1 MRNLARSHSASQEQS
16 QSGGDSL
23 LFRNVALLYPWK
35 QVLERIR
42 REGNVDATLPHCI
55 HPMFDEDDDKES
67 PLADKQDIRVLIAQ
81 DDTGMSLDRLLFD
94 SKLAH
99 DTKHVD
105 ADLSKHAQ
113 SILSFNRSSIA
124 PESPRSSAFA
134 RNQPSKLTQT
144 RPYTQ
149 PRVDG
154 TSTPSESS
162 AFFGQASHIRRLP
175 TYVSLADARN
185 DPQVP
190 IEDTKDEM
198 DSWLD
203 CVFGKSQ
210 MRYKGDNTKMHV
222 LQQQPLDPKQA
233 HWEKESQRGASDLCS
248 ERKASSPRSRPDELV
263 KLRKPILLIS
273 RTFNLPIH
281 DEDLSEHCGQKIN
294 PHPTAKM
301 ANSNSTRDMPQLHC
315 TTPTFAVSIVLPI
328 AKTSNGDE
336 HDTIQIESVTDHWH
350 TIGRA
355 LDALE
360 ASAALYIQRK
370 LAQEV
375 EAVSHQYTN
384 RPPTAL
390 RVVRLKPGALQESGH
405 IIQLSHFISARI
417 ARAFRIIHVESRNG
431 WNIWRDE
438 LRDSGMSGKGLDA
451 IRVAFI
457 QLAITAA
464 LSSSLSWMR
473 IFAPPQLQMRL
484 QREAREL
491 EDTYDGV
498 QNRTIIVTADH
509 NKARQVIYILSK
521 FVPVAQ
527 PPAQFQRSPTSI
539 RPPAHISALTQ
550 GLKAVSQGPDDP
562 KVENRGGRTLG
573 VTFGAAPTFSLP
585 TRPSP
590 STSPVKSESMM
601 SVSKSASPGK
611 SSNLY
616 RMKSRI
622 DVQGKSTP
630 AMAIASAPSS
640 EYTTPAV
647 SPETRPN
654 SSASA
659 ASVQEDLLRHLQ
671 RNNSAMSETSTE
683 SGSFWNSL
691 RSTSWNWGFRREST
705 ATSGSEGVGTSAPQ
719 RGDAPTGILKT
730 GRTSFGR
737 TSSRKL
743 VRMVE
748 EAEEVH
754 APHGECS
761 RRTDSAIPSPTLQT
775 LASGGHDPIQFSQ
788 LLEYTYDAAESVVDV
803 QLLGEKPASR
813 SCKVPV
819 SNDCF
824 PLIGDGEV
832 PVTNVSPSRSDENYA
847 SYDRVAGYL
856 ERVHPDFVLQAVK
869 PHKSL
874 IDDIKKCMQGERS
887 PKQDIPIA
895 DQRFFPSERWVE
907 VCSTV
912 IVDSDAMMVKRL
924 TLRRR
929 VRYSLTTT
937 GDHSSVTDPAP
948 SGIKITKSD
957 DMDTVKRTYRR
968 NDIGNKVDWKD
979 KKVVASDHG
988 SSSGSGENSLTSS
1001 YDHLDVG
1008 SSSTVK
1014 QLNGLKSAGSRQFDK
1029 KSRSASDNQSD
1040 SSETQPQHAKIIGDD
1055 LTPFIDENAKNNHK
1069 AKMQPPPAPARR
1081 VAIRND
1087 EGKITGW
1094 KDAIV
1099 GEQEERGLRD
1109 LPASFLSPRHEELTP
1124 AIHERTLEEVFE
1136 EEIITKPEP
1145 AIINLLEQML
1155 ASNETRSAGPSRAGS
1170 VHGRTH
1176 SRSNSISGSGL
1187 TELQFESKKIVE
1199 DVLEGLVASVAT
1211 DKPHSPFRPSGGFL
1225 GSFRRGLQSPTE
1237 TSILRQSISKWLNE
1251 G

>member
-1 MRNLARSHSASQEQS
+1 MRNLARSYSAPREQD
-16 QSGGDSL
+16 QSGGNSL

-42 REGNVDATLPHCI
+42 REGDVDATLPHCI
-55 HPMFDEDDDKES
+55 HPMFDEDEEKES
-67 PLADKQDIRVLIAQ
+67 PLADDQNIRVLIAQ
-81 DDTGMSLDRLLFD
+81 DDTGMSLNRLLFD

-105 ADLSKHAQ
+105 ADVSKHAP
-113 SILSFNRSSIA
+113 SILSFNRSSVA
-124 PESPRSSAFA
+124 PESPRSSAFVSH
-134 RNQPSKLTQT
+134 QPYKPTQT

-149 PRVDG
+149 PRADG
-154 TSTPSESS
+154 TITPSESS
-162 AFFGQASHIRRLP
+162 AFFGQTSHMRRMP

-210 MRYKGDNTKMHV
+210 MRYKGDNTKMHI
-222 LQQQPLDPKQA
+222 LQRQPLDPKQA
-233 HWEKESQRGASDLCS
+233 QWEKESQRGGFDLCP
-248 ERKASSPRSRPDELV
+248 ERNAPLPRSRPDELV

-281 DEDLSEHCGQKIN
+281 NEE
-294 PHPTAKM
+294 
-301 ANSNSTRDMPQLHC
+301 RDSPKLHC

-328 AKTSNGDE
+328 AKTSSGDE
-336 HDTIQIESVTDHWH
+336 HAASQIESVTDHWH
-350 TIGRA
+350 TIVRA

-370 LAQEV
+370 LAHEV

-384 RPPTAL
+384 RPSTAL
-390 RVVRLKPGALQESGH
+390 RVLRLKPGALQESEH
-405 IIQLSHFISARI
+405 IIKSSTSLSARI

-438 LRDSGMSGKGLDA
+438 LRDSGMSAKGLDA
-451 IRVAFI
+451 TRVAFI
-457 QLAITAA
+457 QVALTAA
-464 LSSSLSWMR
+464 LSSSLGWMR

-484 QREAREL
+484 QREARKL

-527 PPAQFQRSPTSI
+527 PPAQFLRSPTSI
-539 RPPAHISALTQ
+539 KPPAHVSALTQ
-550 GLKAVSQGPDDP
+550 GLKAVSQGPNEL
-562 KVENRGGRTLG
+562 KVEHRGSRALG
-573 VTFGAAPTFSLP
+573 VTFGAAPTFNLP
-585 TRPSP
+585 TTASP

-601 SVSKSASPGK
+601 SVSKSTSPGK
-611 SSNLY
+611 SSSLY
-616 RMKSRI
+616 RMRSRI

-630 AMAIASAPSS
+630 AMAIASAPGS
-640 EYTTPAV
+640 EYATPAV
-647 SPETRPN
+647 SPETRPS

-705 ATSGSEGVGTSAPQ
+705 ATSGSEGVGTSASQ
-719 RGDAPTGILKT
+719 RGDALTSILKT
-730 GRTSFGR
+730 GRTSIGR
-737 TSSRKL
+737 ASSRKL

-754 APHGECS
+754 TPYGECS

-775 LASGGHDPIQFSQ
+775 LASDGHTTAQFSQ

-803 QLLGEKPASR
+803 QLLGEKAAPR

-824 PLIGDGEV
+824 PLIRNGEV
-832 PVTNVSPSRSDENYA
+832 SATNDSPNRSDENYA

-856 ERVHPDFVLQAVK
+856 ERVHPDFALQAVK

-874 IDDIKKCMQGERS
+874 IDDIKKCMQGERT
-887 PKQDIPIA
+887 PEQGITIT

-924 TLRRR
+924 TLRRH
-929 VRYSLTTT
+929 VRYSLTNT
-937 GDHSSVTDPAP
+937 GDHSSVTEPAP

-968 NDIGNKVDWKD
+968 NDVGNKVDWKD
-979 KKVVASDHG
+979 KKIVASDHG
-988 SSSGSGENSLTSS
+988 SSSGSGENSLTSN

-1008 SSSTVK
+1008 SSSTLK
-1014 QLNGLKSAGSRQFDK
+1014 QLSGPKSAGSRQFDK
-1029 KSRSASDNQSD
+1029 VSPSASDNQSS
-1040 SSETQPQHAKIIGDD
+1040 SSETQSQHAKTIGDD

-1069 AKMQPPPAPARR
+1069 AKTEPHPASARR

-1094 KDAIV
+1094 KDASV

-1109 LPASFLSPRHEELTP
+1109 LPASFLSPRREELTP

-1199 DVLEGLVASVAT
+1199 DILEGLVASVAT
-1211 DKPHSPFRPSGGFL
+1211 DKLHSPFRPSGGFL
-1225 GSFRRGLQSPTE
+1225 GSFRRGVQSPTE